1 MLYRVSEFHSFLRLD
16 TFPYYVFICLI
27 LLIHLSVD
35 GHLGCFHLLDS
46 VNNTVKNLS
55 THLSVLVSAFNSFG
69 GTPRSRISELYSK
82 SVLSIL
88 RKHHAVF
95 HSSCT
100 ILYFSNS
107 TQGFQFLHILTNT

>member
-16 TFPYYVFICLI
+16 TIPYYVCICLI

-35 GHLGCFHLLDS
+35 GHLGCFHLLAS
-46 VNNTVKNLS
+46 VNNTVRNLS

-69 GTPRSRISELYSK
+69 GIPRSRISELYSK
-82 SVLSIL
+82 SVFSIL

-107 TQGFQFLHILTNT
+107 TQEFQFLHILTNT